1 MIDTAPLGPSQT
13 PIWIDAMPLFWS
25 VDSVGG
31 GTGNAFGTTI
41 SECTLSIRNEAGLS
55 KGANVL
61 QVGHGR
67 TTLLVFGLVHFE
79 WSSTKGADP
88 V

>member
-25 VDSVGG
+25 VDSVRG

-41 SECTLSIRNEAGLS
+41 SEYTLSIRNEAGLS

-61 QVGHGR
+61 
-67 TTLLVFGLVHFE
+67 
-79 WSSTKGADP
+79 
-88 V
+88 